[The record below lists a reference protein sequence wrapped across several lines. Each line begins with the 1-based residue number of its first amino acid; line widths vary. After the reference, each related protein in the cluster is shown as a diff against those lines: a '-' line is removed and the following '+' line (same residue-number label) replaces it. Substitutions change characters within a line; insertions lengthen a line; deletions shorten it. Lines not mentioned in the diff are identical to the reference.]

1 MNINDIDFGTTVKI
15 NGKLY
20 MAMDP
25 VSDGYL
31 KALKLDDNHVDYI
44 AVDDVTIEDP
54 EQSVDPMD
62 VISSVISDVKSGK
75 M

>member
-31 KALKLDDNHVDYI
+31 KALRLDDKHVDYI
-44 AVDDVTIEDP
+44 AVDDVTIEDS
-54 EQSVDPMD
+54 EQIDTLD
-62 VISSVISDVKSGK
+62 VIASVISDVKSGK
-75 M
+75 L